1 MDIKLD
7 EGGKR
12 EDYKMSSG
20 RLEKWCNVLFVC
32 MRQSAY
38 IGRAW
43 QFLVIYANMQ
53 MVQQS
58 SQLIYHLLHMTGD
71 RMVVTY
77 KAKFMQLLQ
86 QILKTWIPKFKQY
99 T

>member
-12 EDYKMSSG
+12 EDYKVSSG

-53 MVQQS
+53 MV
-58 SQLIYHLLHMTGD
+58 
-71 RMVVTY
+71 
-77 KAKFMQLLQ
+77 
-86 QILKTWIPKFKQY
+86 
-99 T
+99 